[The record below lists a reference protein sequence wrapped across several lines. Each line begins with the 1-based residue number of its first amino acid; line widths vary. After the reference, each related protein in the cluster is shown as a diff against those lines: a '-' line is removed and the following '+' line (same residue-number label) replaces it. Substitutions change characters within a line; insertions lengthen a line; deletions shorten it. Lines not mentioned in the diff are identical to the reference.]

1 MRKWILLFAALLFY
15 TFTYCQATRQVD
27 SLLKALDNETV
38 DSNRVRTL
46 ARIGSYYT
54 DNNPGKAITYFEQA
68 ADLAQKINAL
78 LRLANAH
85 YDLGFCFLLKGDFDQ
100 SLSHYLRSEK
110 IYVQLND
117 KRRLGNAYMSIGN
130 VFFQNKNLAKA
141 NAYYDQAESII
152 LQTKDS
158 GQLCS
163 LYGERGIV
171 YDQSRQYDSALV
183 YLYKALRVARLTNNT
198 PMVANGLSN
207 IGLTLKHKNNT
218 ALALQYFDSTMR
230 MYEEDAET
238 PKDYI
243 AALYNNIGAT
253 QAQAGNFPAAT
264 AAFGKSVQYAQQAGT
279 LSIEM
284 ENYRNMS
291 DMYADMKDYRQQSLY
306 LGKYHNLKDSLFGSD
321 SKNQLTQL
329 EADYQ
334 LEKKNASLAKQAAET
349 NRQKGQRNLFVLIA
363 IGAILL
369 LGTLA
374 FFYRRIRQNNRLL
387 QDKNTQIQQQKDEL
401 QALNHVKDRLFSVI
415 SHDLRNPLATLK
427 SYLSLTADPNMPAQ
441 QREGFREK
449 TMLSVSQTSHLLDN
463 LLTWANMQLKNTKA
477 SITSIDLADCVEDAI
492 GAVMAQAA
500 DKKIQLQRD
509 IQAPRAMA
517 EHGIVE
523 IALRNLVTNAVKF
536 SHPGSSILIRSVAA
550 NEHVLLMVQDT
561 GIGMD
566 AAQLATLLN
575 SNAEST
581 MGTSGEKGSGLGLFL
596 VKELLQKINASLQA
610 ESEPG
615 KGSRFT
621 IVLPA

>member
-1 MRKWILLFAALLFY
+1 MRKWIMLFAALLFY
-15 TFTYCQATRQVD
+15 TVTQSQATRQVD
-27 SLLKALDNETV
+27 SLLKALDNETI

-68 ADLAQKINAL
+68 AELAEKINVP

-85 YDLGFCFLLKGDFDQ
+85 YDLGFCFLLKSDFDK
-100 SLSHYLRSEK
+100 SLAHYLQSEK

-117 KRRLGNAYMSIGN
+117 KRRLANAYMSIGN
-130 VFFQNKNLAKA
+130 VFFQTKDLAKA
-141 NAYYDQAESII
+141 NTYYNNAEAII
-152 LQTKDS
+152 LQSKDS

-163 LYGERGIV
+163 LYSERGIV
-171 YDQSRQYDSALV
+171 YDHSLQYDSALA
-183 YLYKALRVARLTNNT
+183 YLGRSLQVARLTNNT
-198 PMVANGLSN
+198 PMVANALSN
-207 IGLTLKHKNNT
+207 IGLTFKHKNNT

-230 MYEEDAET
+230 MYEQDPET

-253 QAQAGNFPAAT
+253 QAQAGHYAAAI
-264 AAFGKSVQYAQQAGT
+264 AAFNKSVQFAQQAGT

-284 ENYRNMS
+284 ENYRNMA
-291 DMYADMKDYRQQSLY
+291 DMYANMKAYQQQSVY
-306 LGKYHNLKDSLFGSD
+306 LGKYYNLKDSLFSND

-334 LEKKNASLAKQAAET
+334 LEKKNTSLAKQAAET
-349 NRQKGQRNLFVLIA
+349 NRQKGQRNLFVMIA

-387 QDKNTQIQQQKDEL
+387 QDKNKQIQQQKDEL
-401 QALNHVKDRLFSVI
+401 QALNQVKDRLFSVI

-427 SYLSLTADPNMPAQ
+427 SYLSLAADPNMAAEQ
-441 QREGFREK
+441 KESFRQK

-477 SITSIDLADCVEDAI
+477 SITTIDLADCVEDAL
-492 GAVMAQAA
+492 GAVAAQAA
-500 DKKIQLQRD
+500 EKNIRIQKE
-509 IQAPRAMA
+509 IQAATA
-517 EHGIVE
+517 LSEHGIVE

-536 SHPGSSILIRSVAA
+536 SHAGSSIQVRSVAE
-550 NEHVLLMVQDT
+550 NGQVLLIVQDE
-561 GIGMD
+561 GIGMNE
-566 AAQLATLLN
+566 AQLAVLLN
-575 SNAEST
+575 SHAEST
-581 MGTSGEKGSGLGLFL
+581 VGTSGEKGSGLGLFL
-596 VKELLQKINASLQA
+596 VKELLQKIDASLRA
-610 ESEPG
+610 ESEVG
-615 KGSRFT
+615 KGTRFT

>member
-1 MRKWILLFAALLFY
+1 MRKLILLFAALLFY
-15 TFTYCQATRQVD
+15 TITYCQATRQVD

-54 DNNPGKAITYFEQA
+54 DNNPSKAITYFEQA
-68 ADLAQKINAL
+68 ADLAQKINNP

-100 SLSHYLRSEK
+100 SLSHYLQSEK

-130 VFFQNKNLAKA
+130 VFLQNKNFAKA
-141 NAYYDQAESII
+141 NQYYDNAENLI

-158 GQLCS
+158 VQLSS
-163 LYGERGIV
+163 LYGERGMI
-171 YDQSRQYDSALV
+171 YDQQHQYDTSLV
-183 YLYKALRVARLTNNT
+183 YLHKALHIARLINDENLI
-198 PMVANGLSN
+198 ANSLSN

-218 ALALQYFDSTMR
+218 GLALQYFDSTMR
-230 MYEEDAET
+230 MYERDAEI

-253 QAQAGNFPAAT
+253 LAQARNYQAAI
-264 AAFGKSVQYAQQAGT
+264 AAFAKSVQFAQQAGT

-284 ENYRNMS
+284 ENYRNMAG
-291 DMYADMKDYRQQSLY
+291 MYADMKDYRQQSLY
-306 LGKYHNLKDSLFGSD
+306 LDKYHNLKDSLFSSD

-334 LEKKNASLAKQAAET
+334 LEKKNTSLAKQAAET
-349 NRQKGQRNLFVLIA
+349 NRQKGQRNLFVMIA
-363 IGAILL
+363 LAALLL

-374 FFYRRIRQNNRLL
+374 FFYRRIRQHNRLL
-387 QDKNTQIQQQKDEL
+387 QEKNTQIQQQKDEL
-401 QALNHVKDRLFSVI
+401 QALNQVKDRLFSVI
-415 SHDLRNPLATLK
+415 GHDLRNPLATLK
-427 SYLSLTADPNMPAQ
+427 SYLSLSADPSLPEPQKEA
-441 QREGFREK
+441 FRQK

-492 GAVMAQAA
+492 GAVVAQAA
-500 DKKIQLQRD
+500 DKNIQLQRE

-517 EHGIVE
+517 EYGIVE

-536 SHPGSSILIRSVAA
+536 SHPGSIVLVRSVAV
-550 NEHVLLMVQDT
+550 NDQVLLTVQDT

-566 AAQLATLLN
+566 ETQLATLLN

-581 MGTSGEKGSGLGLFL
+581 MGTGGEKGSGLGLFL
-596 VKELLQKINASLQA
+596 VKELLQKINAPLRA